1 MLTKETPYSDAGISE
16 EFGYSD
22 SVRIQKIQN
31 AFQSSENIKESCHYL
46 VDSVKD
52 SLDYLKER
60 RLDLS
65 SKLCEVLAKKES
77 VRKKDYN
84 SIMDDINMMLDE
96 KENTAKNHFLNYM
109 EDQKEFTQSL
119 KDIIVNI
126 SDYSKEDLNN
136 KNALLKSELSEIA
149 EIQEKRKQTVITI
162 LTNFQETHK
171 KVMEYLES
179 LLEKGEDITIRDIK
193 KAKYIIS

>member
-96 KENTAKNHFLNYM
+96 KENTAKNHFLNYI

>member
-96 KENTAKNHFLNYM
+96 KENTAKNHFLNYI

-126 SDYSKEDLNN
+126 SDYSKENLNN

>member
-96 KENTAKNHFLNYM
+96 KENTAKNHFLNYI

-136 KNALLKSELSEIA
+136 KNALLKTELSEIA